1 MFFNIVKF
9 LWFGNEGKLFLI
21 FFYLF
26 ILFRNYWAQLL
37 VHRISIGVLGR
48 EIVLRQLMLL
58 LNKFQALLLRNL
70 AFSVSNGHSRTGFS
84 EYSKPF
90 FSLSLSYL
98 RSTNRAFWGHWV
110 KKGNFTPSKMS
121 ILAYL
126 AYFEHFYELEYH
138 FLWPMKSPW
147 MKKWFFFIPGA
158 SNLTMERIS

>member
-1 MFFNIVKF
+1 MSGDLYEASLRRYLKFTFFTLDWEHLLVHSIWYSFHSSNNKSKTNCKQMFFNIVKF

-26 ILFRNYWAQLL
+26 IFFRNYWAQLL

-48 EIVLRQLMLL
+48 EIVGRQLMLL

-90 FSLSLSYL
+90 F
-98 RSTNRAFWGHWV
+98 HC
-110 KKGNFTPSKMS
+110 PS
-121 ILAYL
+121 
-126 AYFEHFYELEYH
+126 H
-138 FLWPMKSPW
+138 
-147 MKKWFFFIPGA
+147 
-158 SNLTMERIS
+158 T